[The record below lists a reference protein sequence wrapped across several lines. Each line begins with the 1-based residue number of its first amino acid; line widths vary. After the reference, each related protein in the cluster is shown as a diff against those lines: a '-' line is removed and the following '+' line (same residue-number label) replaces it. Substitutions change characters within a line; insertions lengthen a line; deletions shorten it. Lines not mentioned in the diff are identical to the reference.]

1 MIVAGFG
8 CRSEADDAVMRAALA
23 GHGRTVSALATLT
36 HKARLLEPLADALA
50 LPLILIDPTAIRGV
64 ATPTQSA
71 ASLTAY
77 GTGSVAE
84 AVALTAAGRGA
95 RLIAAR
101 IISAD
106 GQATCALAE
115 GVFA

>member
-1 MIVAGFG
+1 MTVAGFG
-8 CRSEADDAVMRAALA
+8 CRSGADDAAMRAALA
-23 GHGRTVSALATLT
+23 AHGRTVSALATLT
-36 HKARLLEPLADALA
+36 YKAPWVEPLANALA
-50 LPLILIDPTAIRGV
+50 LPLILIDPAAIRGI

-71 ASLTAY
+71 TSLTAY

-84 AVALTAAGRGA
+84 AVALAAAGRGA

-106 GQATCALAE
+106 GRATCALAE
-115 GVFA
+115 GIFA